1 MTSRFLIPI
10 ILISFALIGV
20 LVAVCGLGLSMG
32 FRGLSM
38 VGFFGALT
46 VLVLLRLIG
55 WFTRSAGDQ

>member
-1 MTSRFLIPI
+1 MNSRLLIPI

-32 FRGLSM
+32 FRRMSM
-38 VGFFGALT
+38 VGFFGAIT

-55 WFTRSAGDQ
+55 WLTRSAGDQ